1 MVFFT
6 QPAYRRGLLL
16 RVFDRDRGEDL
27 RYPGIAIPLLKLSC
41 PSQ

>member
-16 RVFDRDRGEDL
+16 REFDRVYAVDVQMIVFDFEIIRDGPIGL
-27 RYPGIAIPLLKLSC
+27 
-41 PSQ
+41 